1 MNEAGNRVGSNSR
14 GPSRYIL
21 NHSEPKLALTKLM
34 AGCVFKKKKEK
45 KKVLS
50 RTFFTLTASSA
61 LLAIHQTEKPPAIHL
76 YVIYTLVS
84 AEVIGTVPGKYTR
97 GYKRPNQK
105 HGGKT
110 CFLASF
116 SSTRANT
123 IF

>member
-21 NHSEPKLALTKLM
+21 NRSELKLALTKLM
-34 AGCVFKKKKEK
+34 AGCVFKKKK

-84 AEVIGTVPGKYTR
+84 VEVIGTVPGKYTR
-97 GYKRPNQK
+97 GYKRPNKNMGKNAFPRLFFEHSRK
-105 HGGKT
+105 HD
-110 CFLASF
+110 F
-116 SSTRANT
+116 
-123 IF
+123 